1 MSSTMAVAIST
12 ALSSVVHSSSSSS
25 SSSTGANTVLC
36 ALSYSATSVPKN
48 AVFNPA
54 KSIHQL
60 GFTAFPQ
67 WNGLKHLGISI
78 SRCSGKIER
87 KVKVRAKGVYASL
100 FGVGAPEALVIGVVA
115 LLVFG
120 PKGLAEVARNLG
132 KTLRAFQPTIRE
144 LQEVSRE
151 FKSTLEREI
160 GLDEPDNQVPSPS
173 TSNTTKPLTEDST
186 GDLGENV
193 EANGV
198 PSDSV
203 EASKVDNSKITA
215 EKLTGVLAQLQ
226 KEQAEE
232 AERARIQSESQ
243 ALDATRDG
251 SSDTADV
258 DFPKT
263 LDAPQEEA
271 SSETVPAQNLKA
283 DDLQEVPSAVSSSPS
298 PANTESKA

>member
-1 MSSTMAVAIST
+1 MTTTMAVAIST
-12 ALSSVVHSSSSSS
+12 TPSYLLHSSSSSS
-25 SSSTGANTVLC
+25 ATGAKTVLC
-36 ALSYSATSVPKN
+36 ALSNSTTSVPKN
-48 AVFNPA
+48 AIFQPA

-67 WNGLKHLGISI
+67 WNGIKHLGISI
-78 SRCSGKIER
+78 SRHSVKIER

-144 LQEVSRE
+144 LQDVSRE

-160 GLDEPDNQVPSPS
+160 GLDEPDNQVPRPS
-173 TSNTTKPLTEDST
+173 TSNTTKPSTEDST
-186 GDLGENV
+186 EDSG
-193 EANGV
+193 ANIESNGI

-203 EASKVDNSKITA
+203 EVSKEGSSKITA

-232 AERARIQSESQ
+232 AERARVQSESEV
-243 ALDATRDG
+243 LDATQDG
-251 SSDTADV
+251 SIDTADV
-258 DFPKT
+258 DVNKT

-271 SSETVPAQNLKA
+271 SSETILAQNPEA
-283 DDLQEVPSAVSSSPS
+283 SDLQEVPSAVSSSPS